1 MTADELLRLP
11 EKDCR
16 YELVRGEL
24 RTRQFLGARRS
35 VMTVHIVANLFETAN
50 AERGQVVGADCG
62 FWIERDPD
70 TVRATDVAFIRPE
83 RIVHT
88 EHFYPGAPDLAFEI
102 LDWGNE
108 EAEDRAREWLR
119 FGTSAVV
126 VVDAEAERAHVI
138 RRGGIEP
145 FTDAIAVDDVVPG
158 WRMPFS
164 ELFD

>member
-11 EKDCR
+11 EKACR

-24 RTRQFLGARRS
+24 RTRPFLGARRS
-35 VMTVHIVANLFETAN
+35 AMAAHLIVSLAAYSK
-50 AERGQVVGADCG
+50 RGQLVGADCG

-102 LDWGNE
+102 LDWGNA
-108 EAEDRAREWLR
+108 EAEARSAEWLR
-119 FGTSAVV
+119 VGTPAVV
-126 VVDAEAERAHVI
+126 LIDAEVQRARVL
-138 RRGGIEP
+138 RRGSIEVL
-145 FTDAIAVDDVVPG
+145 TDVIVVDDVVHG

-164 ELFD
+164 EVFD